1 MRPLKFN
8 KFERVAG
15 LFVLCAI
22 GGVLVTALSVAIKQG
37 WLESKIFYSTVFENA
52 DGIHQGTLVQMAGLK
67 AGAVDAVELQADNK
81 IRVHFYLLDR
91 FKERVHEDSV
101 TQLIR
106 PFVIGERVL
115 DVGVGSEKSPLL
127 AANSAIPSVGTVDF
141 IALLN
146 GKTWNNYLGRVGELL
161 DNMKFLIN
169 SFANK
174 GRIEG
179 LVKTIDRVDPL
190 IKNMNTMS
198 VEVIKLSKQA
208 SSNNG
213 VEKLVANLAITTA
226 EINKILPELNRQN
239 PALAKDMAF
248 MIKNVA
254 VMMNAMG
261 PALKTIE
268 PELPGASLRLIEAL
282 NETVVVLKAMQKSFF
297 MKGNVREVHEEEAL
311 RRVPASLRK

>member
-15 LFVLCAI
+15 LFVLFAI

-37 WLESKIFYSTVFENA
+37 WFESKIFYSTIFENA

-67 AGAVDAVELQADNK
+67 AGAVDAVELQTDNK
-81 IRVHFYLLDR
+81 IRVHFYLLGR

-115 DVGVGSEKSPLL
+115 DVGVGSEKSPLM

-141 IALLN
+141 ISLLN

-169 SFANK
+169 SFADK

-213 VEKLVANLAITTA
+213 VEKLVSNLAITTA

-261 PALKTIE
+261 PALKSIE

-282 NETVVVLKAMQKSFF
+282 NETVVVLKAMQKSYF
-297 MKGNVREVHEEEAL
+297 MKGSVREVHEEEAL
-311 RRVPASLRK
+311 RRAPASQRK